1 MILLQQSPSLRAAF
15 QNQVD
20 KNISTKREEFQN
32 HLGDGFLSSLGGVV
46 FEIRQFKN
54 QLKGSMGEEIV
65 SMLLQSLPDTWTMF
79 NNALIPAAM
88 GKLTEID
95 HLIVGSGGV
104 FLVEV
109 KTWNGSFSAY
119 KDKWKRRER
128 DKWVAVAQS
137 PTSQSAF
144 HQKMFEQWIAS
155 EVPNF
160 PNNAIVAPVIFTVAR
175 WLGTT
180 DCSVPVLHGF
190 SALQKMLVNSPNCLS
205 ADQVSR
211 IYTAVANYT
220 IPTQATTPKPI
231 IKRKK
236 LGDS

>member
-20 KNISTKREEFQN
+20 KKISANREEFQDN
-32 HLGDGFLSSLGGVV
+32 LGNGFLSSFGGAV
-46 FEIRQFKN
+46 FDIRQLKN
-54 QLKGSMGEEIV
+54 QIKGSMGEEIL
-65 SMLLQSLPDTWTMF
+65 SLLLQSLPDTWTMF
-79 NNALIPAAM
+79 NNALIPAA

-128 DKWVAVAQS
+128 DKWVAVAKS

-175 WLGTT
+175 WVGTT

-211 IYTAVANYT
+211 ISTAIANYT
-220 IPTQATTPKPI
+220 IPTPTATPKPI